1 MRVRLSLRLL
11 ALAAAVPL
19 LITACAAPAPE
30 EPEPATEE
38 PAEETAEPEP
48 AEPVINDLVLTESA
62 DGYTL
67 NGEATPGY
75 VTVTIEDDDTVPG
88 VPLLARLNDDVTLDA
103 FMSELE
109 TGGPNAAAA
118 MVSIEGSGLLM
129 GESGPTPLPVI
140 YGLEPGTYIAINIE
154 NEAPVLGTFEV
165 AGDAPSGPAPEAD
178 LSVDLVDFAF
188 AIPEE
193 VASGQQT
200 WRINNVGSQ
209 WHELVLLKQ
218 NEDLTIDQILE
229 MIMQDEPPGG
239 DNPPLEEVVFYGP
252 ISVGEQAW
260 ITVDLP
266 AGDYVAVCFLPDLAG
281 DGSPHAMKGMVRQ
294 FSVTD

>member
-38 PAEETAEPEP
+38 PTEETAEPEP

-62 DGYTL
+62 ESYTL
-67 NGEATPGY
+67 SGEALPGY
-75 VTVTIEDDDTVPG
+75 ATVTVEDDDTVPG
-88 VPLLARLNDDVTLDA
+88 APLLARLNDDVTFDA
-103 FMSELE
+103 FMAEIESA
-109 TGGPNAAAA
+109 GPDAAAA
-118 MVSIEGSGLLM
+118 LVSIEGSGF
-129 GESGPTPLPVI
+129 GFGPSGPAPLPMI
-140 YGLEPGTYIAINIE
+140 YELEPGTYIAINLD
-154 NEAPVLGTFEV
+154 NEAPVIGSFEV
-165 AGDAPSGPAPEAD
+165 SGEAAGGPAPDAD

-193 VASGQQT
+193 VAGGSQT
-200 WRINNVGSQ
+200 WRINNVGGQ
-209 WHELVLLKQ
+209 WHEVVILRQ
-218 NEDLTIDQILE
+218 NEDLTVDE
-229 MIMQDEPPGG
+229 IMELIAQDEPPEGE
-239 DNPPLEEVVFYGP
+239 NPPVEEFLFFGP
-252 ISVGEQAW
+252 ISAGEQAW

-281 DGSPHAMKGMVRQ
+281 DGTPHAMKGMVRQ